1 MIVHLLRH
9 GVAEEWNEC
18 GDAARALT
26 AEGVARLQRAVPGWR
41 KVAQPIQ
48 RVLVSPLLRAQ
59 QTGRIFQCAVA
70 EDAEWCDTEALVP
83 EASPMLAYELLQC
96 ALQEG
101 LAGVACIA
109 HEPLLGS
116 LLGLLLCGSPRS
128 AIPFKKGM
136 LVVVEIES
144 SAAMTGRLVVA
155 LSQKAAAG
163 I

>member
-9 GVAEEWNEC
+9 GVAEEWNAC

-26 AEGVARLQRAVPGWR
+26 EEGVQKLERAVPGWR
-41 KVAQPIQ
+41 KIAHPIQ

-59 QTGRIFQCAVA
+59 QTARVFGEAIAPT
-70 EDAEWCDTEALVP
+70 AEWCDTEALVP
-83 EASPMLAYELLQC
+83 EASPMLSYELVQC
-96 ALQEG
+96 ALHEG
-101 LAGVACIA
+101 LTGIACVA

-136 LVVVEIES
+136 LVVVEID
-144 SAAMTGRLVVA
+144 SAASMTGRLIAA
-155 LSQKAAAG
+155 LSQKTAAG
-163 I
+163 L

>member
-1 MIVHLLRH
+1 VIVHLLRH
-9 GVAEEWNEC
+9 GVAEEWNAC

-26 AEGVARLQRAVPGWR
+26 EDGVVRLQRAVPGWR
-41 KVAQPIQ
+41 KVAHPIQ
-48 RVLVSPLLRAQ
+48 RVHVSPLLRAQ
-59 QTGRIFQCAVA
+59 QTGRIFRDAVA
-70 EDAEWCDTEALVP
+70 KDAEWCDTEALVP

-101 LAGVACIA
+101 VDGIACVA

-136 LVVVEIES
+136 LVVVDIES
-144 SAAMTGRLVVA
+144 SAAMTGRLVAA

-163 I
+163 L

>member
-9 GVAEEWNEC
+9 GVAEEWNAC

-26 AEGVARLQRAVPGWR
+26 EEGVQKLARAAPGWR

-59 QTGRIFQCAVA
+59 QTARLFADAVA
-70 EDAEWCDTEALVP
+70 PRAEWCDTEALVP
-83 EASPMLAYELLQC
+83 EASPMLAYELLQG

-101 LAGVACIA
+101 LAGVACVA

-136 LVVVEIES
+136 LVVVDIES
-144 SAAMTGRLVVA
+144 SAAMTGRLVAA

-163 I
+163 L